1 MRLALRYWF
10 STVMICL
17 FFSVIVL
24 IVSIKWIGIIAKDKI
39 LIYLVFFIF
48 RWIISHTRLIS
59 RISLLKFWQIIG
71 ISIRISNREI
81 NFPSIFRFMC
91 IHSFPLFILMYI
103 LRLSSFI
110 IYIKT
115 PLLSK
120 PKGKC
125 AFLN

>member
-1 MRLALRYWF
+1 MRLALGYWL
-10 STVMICL
+10 SAVVICL
-17 FFSVIVL
+17 FFSVIIL
-24 IVSIKWIGIIAKDKI
+24 IVSIEWIGVIAKDKI
-39 LIYLVFFIF
+39 LIDLVFFIF

-71 ISIRISNREI
+71 ISIRVSDRKI
-81 NFPSIFRFMC
+81 NFSRIFRFMS
-91 IHSFPLFILMYI
+91 IHCFPLFILMYI